1 VFPRSPAI
9 RYENKVWSGV
19 LATIRSYP
27 KTAKHVADFRGPRH
41 IFPALVAPAAA
52 FRRPRATGAL
62 SAAHAQGDAGH
73 ESAATRRINVE
84 AHPDDVSVPAFSR
97 RMLCTAC
104 GMIGA
109 DARPNWNDRRRQPGA
124 IGLTA

>member
-52 FRRPRATGAL
+52 FRRPRATGPL
-62 SAAHAQGDAGH
+62 SAAHASRRRLTRKRGH
-73 ESAATRRINVE
+73 PAHHVE
-84 AHPDDVSVPAFSR
+84 AHPDDASVPAFSP

-104 GMIGA
+104 RMIGA
-109 DARPNWNDRRRQPGA
+109 DARPNWNERRRPGA
-124 IGLTA
+124 IG